1 MGDLPKPSEAEA
13 SGPARVRWWRS
24 SGFNLTLASL
34 GVLLVFAV
42 ALAFNSSRLIRVA
55 LDHDMGKQ
63 TSQMSR
69 LINLTIAPYAA
80 EGQLDLLQDYVRE
93 LLSEDRSDTG
103 LLYLVVIDSHN
114 KRLVS
119 AGTVVPGALPPPS
132 RDIADAMREGVM
144 HVRQPVLL
152 SSNDVGSLQYGLGI
166 GGFKQLLN
174 GLFRDGLVILTL
186 SFLLAAVFFGLTGYR
201 LSRRLSRLVTAA
213 QAIAGGNYG
222 KRVFVGGKDEHA
234 ELAIAFNT
242 MAQAIDERIEAL
254 ERSQREVSE
263 LNEHLEQ
270 RVAERTH
277 ELAERNAQLSETIE
291 TLNHTRQRLVRTEK
305 LAGLGKVVV
314 GVAHELNTPIGNAKI
329 IASALEGR
337 TDQMRSALAQGMK
350 RSELSS
356 YLEGTEESARLLVA
370 NLDRAAELVV
380 RFRESAADRREAER
394 REFDAVEALQD
405 VAVLARIRAER
416 SDIETEVVAE
426 GAIMVDSYPA
436 MWERML
442 LNCLA
447 NCYQHAFANRTGGKI
462 RISADADKQRITI
475 RIQDNGVGIS
485 PEHLERIF
493 DPFFTTA
500 LGQGGSGL
508 GLHSVYNI
516 VTGVLDGE
524 VAVSSEAGSG
534 TVLTIEIPR
543 RTPD

>member
-1 MGDLPKPSEAEA
+1 MGVLPKPSEADA

-24 SGFNLTLASL
+24 SGFKLTLASL

-42 ALAFNSSRLIRVA
+42 ALAFNSSRLIRAA

-93 LLSEDRSDTG
+93 LLSEGKSDTG
-103 LLYLVVIDSHN
+103 LVYLVVIDSHN
-114 KRLVS
+114 KQLVS
-119 AGTVVPGALPPPS
+119 AGSLARGALPPPS

-174 GLFRDGLVILTL
+174 GLLRDGLLILTL
-186 SFLLAAVFFGLTGYR
+186 SFLFAAVFFGLTGYR

-213 QAIAGGNYG
+213 QAISGGNYS
-222 KRVFVGGKDEHA
+222 KRVVVGGHDEYA
-234 ELAIAFNT
+234 ELALAFNT
-242 MAQAIDERIEAL
+242 MALAIDERIEAL

-270 RVAERTH
+270 RVTERTH
-277 ELAERNAQLSETIE
+277 ELAERNTQLSETIE

-314 GVAHELNTPIGNAKI
+314 GVAHELNTPIGNAKV

-337 TDQMRSALAQGMK
+337 TDQMRNALALGLK

-394 REFDAVEALQD
+394 RSFDAVEALKD

-416 SDIETEVVAE
+416 SDIETEVIAD
-426 GAIMVDSYPA
+426 GTIMVDSYPA

-447 NCYQHAFANRTGGKI
+447 NCYQHAFAGHSGGKI

-475 RIQDNGVGIS
+475 RIQDNGCGIS

-524 VAVSSEAGSG
+524 VAVSSEVG
-534 TVLTIEIPR
+534 TGTLLTIEIPR